1 VVSIAGAGFGKD
13 KVATMWSTVERTSPS
28 KETTMPARRF
38 ERTILAQL
46 LVSGCAM
53 GAYVMVA
60 HAQAQ
65 YIPPPTPLP
74 PPVFNPSTP
83 YTVPQP
89 PYRPIAPSTP
99 SAARGYVVTEPVIG
113 HLRRTAARS
122 QQRTA
127 AAARPPAHH
136 RRHVVVV
143 RARPVRTK
151 PLAYSSYYA
160 AFGYGYGC
168 AWQRSWDG
176 YWFRTSPCS

>member
-1 VVSIAGAGFGKD
+1 
-13 KVATMWSTVERTSPS
+13 
-28 KETTMPARRF
+28 MPTRRF
-38 ERTILAQL
+38 ERTMLARL

-53 GAYVMVA
+53 GAYVTVA

-74 PPVFNPSTP
+74 PPVFNPSNP
-83 YTVPQP
+83 YTVPQA
-89 PYRPIAPSTP
+89 PYQPISPSKP
-99 SAARGYVVTEPVIG
+99 SAAPGYVATEPVVG
-113 HLRRTAARS
+113 HLRRTAVRA

-127 AAARPPAHH
+127 AAARPSAHH
-136 RRHVVVV
+136 RRHAVVV
-143 RARPVRTK
+143 RAKPVRTK

-160 AFGYGYGC
+160 PFGFGYGC